1 MSLAESILWIP
12 PIDPYNWSDRLG
24 EPLLEV
30 FPPAVS
36 QEFPRRMMEGKP
48 IERVPRRAGWR
59 VWV

>member
-30 FPPAVS
+30 FPGSQLGIPAPHDGR
-36 QEFPRRMMEGKP
+36 QAD
-48 IERVPRRAGWR
+48 RAR
-59 VWV
+59 ASA